1 MGALLNPL
9 QTTRKQPAKA
19 ARPSKLNQYGRDP
32 QWPSERLRE
41 SSDYDADNGA
51 GRGYGPF
58 FHAFLADWP
67 RLCSGYISAMLLN
80 VVVCKSLGRGVRKG
94 EPRASCTQPIA
105 VDDLARLCGADYGR
119 CDVRSIERELKSWHE
134 RKIAHVKKE
143 GKGLVSIE
151 LLYRGWEALPNY
163 KNVVDI
169 ETGEAVPDETDGGE
183 AAKQAT
189 RIELTK
195 VPVACKA
202 GGKSRGVK
210 IDCGIKQFHLVN
222 PSVVDLEITA
232 MVQAGDLVIT
242 TKVPDEWLQNAAKR
256 AAVFNGSNNLD
267 SPPRH
272 GRPSVPSDAGS
283 MIPAKVASPI
293 PAKKTVDHP
302 RAAELVKL
310 FDPILARSASR
321 LLSGDSVSLLAA
333 CEAVADCDHNF
344 LVHFAVQRAERP
356 VKSPLLV
363 KTICAEAL
371 ASWKASKVL
380 DGAGCKKA
388 PTRAEIDE
396 MCRRDKES
404 LKKAQAEVNRRFK
417 S

>member
-32 QWPSERLRE
+32 QSPSERMRD
-41 SSDYDADNGA
+41 SSDYDTGV
-51 GRGYGPF
+51 GYGPF

-80 VVVCKSLGRGVRKG
+80 VVVCKSLGRSVRKG
-94 EPRASCTQPIA
+94 EPRATCTQPIA
-105 VDDLARLCGADYGR
+105 VEDLARLCGADYGR

-163 KNVVDI
+163 KSIVDI
-169 ETGEAVPDETDGGE
+169 GTGKPVEDEPTDGDE
-183 AAKQAT
+183 KAKEHT

-195 VPVACKA
+195 SPVACKA
-202 GGKSRGVK
+202 GGRSKGVK
-210 IDCGIKQFHLVN
+210 IDCGVQQFHLVN
-222 PSVVDLEITA
+222 PSPVDLEITA
-232 MVQAGDLVIT
+232 MVLSGDLGIT
-242 TKVPDEWLQNAAKR
+242 IKVPDEWLQNAAKR
-256 AAVFNGSNNLD
+256 AAVSNDSNNLD
-267 SPPRH
+267 SSPRH
-272 GRPSVPSDAGS
+272 GRPSIPSNVGS
-283 MIPAKVASPI
+283 TI
-293 PAKKTVDHP
+293 PAKKIVDSP
-302 RAAELVKL
+302 RAAELCKL

-321 LLSGDSVSLLAA
+321 LLSGDSSSLLAA
-333 CEAVADCDHNF
+333 CEAVADCDHDF

-356 VKSPLLV
+356 VKSPLHV

-371 ASWKASKVL
+371 ASWRASKVL
-380 DGAGCKKA
+380 DGAGLPKAKLTMDQIRAIAAKEKAERLGTKK
-388 PTRAEIDE
+388 
-396 MCRRDKES
+396 
-404 LKKAQAEVNRRFK
+404 
-417 S
+417 